1 VTYCDKAFSST
12 TTILDEHAMAV
23 RRQPSTTSLS
33 RYAIAKSPGVDL
45 YNGSTSRDFCNSFW
59 GVGDAG
65 VNILFAR
72 MRGAARTTDELRNFW
87 KER

>member
-1 VTYCDKAFSST
+1 
-12 TTILDEHAMAV
+12 MAV
-23 RRQPSTTSLS
+23 RHQPSSTSLS
-33 RYAIAKSPGVDL
+33 RYATAKSPGVDL